1 MIYKIFDKKWKS
13 GSVTRARS
21 KTPPTHAKQKK
32 NNVQINPLYQTNN
45 WLKNCTSHL
54 SENL

>member
-21 KTPPTHAKQKK
+21 KTSPTHAKQKK